1 MDSLQNAKASS
12 GVLTRLYTGQ
22 QLLDTR
28 LGQQRTLEQKCMAIS
43 KTHVQRKSAPL
54 ARDTTTKARQRRT
67 HRLLGSALAFDLE
80 KEPSLLDALGAIRV
94 LSTALTGR
102 EHATVGYEQ
111 CWALVEAQRF
121 EQHLH
126 HARRVR
132 ERKEGEEAPS
142 NGRGVV
148 LLESVHN
155 MGVLGKD
162 VLKHVMAQL
171 ENAGGHV
178 ESVTRQR
185 CASDRV
191 RVRGLPHESLTR
203 QTTQSATVLF
213 YTMSDYEVPQLHV
226 RHIGFIQPMPASDS
240 VEELDEQGPQK
251 AEHHVTYQL
260 VLQPGIFLRFIEK
273 ADGSS
278 CVSLLTQHGQR
289 FKRWQKLY
297 RWFSLLAATLKCGV
311 AKDSSIFVS

>member
-12 GVLTRLYTGQ
+12 EVLTRLFTAQ
-22 QLLDTR
+22 QLLDTS
-28 LGQQRTLEQKCMAIS
+28 LGQQRAMEQKCLAIS
-43 KTHVQRKSAPL
+43 KTHVQQKSAPL
-54 ARDTTTKARQRRT
+54 AKDTTTKARQRRT
-67 HRLLGSALAFDLE
+67 HRLLGSALVFELE
-80 KEPSLLDALGAIRV
+80 KEPSFVDALSTIQA

-126 HARRVR
+126 HALRARA
-132 ERKEGEEAPS
+132 RKEGEEDPS

-155 MGVLGKD
+155 MGVLGKE
-162 VLKHVMAQL
+162 VLKNAMAQL
-171 ENAGGHV
+171 EKAGGHV
-178 ESVTRQR
+178 KSATRQR

-191 RVRGLPHESLTR
+191 RIRGLAHESLTR
-203 QTTQSATVLF
+203 QTTQHATVLF
-213 YTMSDYEVPQLHV
+213 HTMADYEVPHLHV
-226 RHIGFIQPMPASDS
+226 RHIGFIQPMPAPDS
-240 VEELDEQGPQK
+240 IEELDEQGPQK

-260 VLQPGIFLRFIEK
+260 LLQPGIFLRFIKK

-297 RWFSLLAATLKCGV
+297 RWFSLLAATLKCGL